1 MMYLF
6 KKSREEL
13 DIPYNLRYRDCQI
26 NGSLEIEDGSNGGR
40 IEIPYK
46 YLKEFRRFLK
56 AIMNNKIEI
65 PPYVQGH
72 DRTLQLEF
80 VWSEAYPRK
89 IRNFYSNWI
98 RRSSFTHILKIIDN
112 VYLGIGKVN
121 LTKNDLEKYNIECL
135 NYIKK
140 RVTNRKH
147 YKQEAGV
154 KYLDI

>member
-13 DIPYNLRYRDCQI
+13 DIPYNLRYRDCPMDC
-26 NGSLEIEDGSNGGR
+26 SLEIEDGSNGGK

-46 YLKEFRRFLK
+46 HLKEFKRFLK
-56 AIMNNKIEI
+56 AIMNGKIAL
-65 PPYVQGH
+65 PSYVKGSE
-72 DRTLQLEF
+72 RTIQLEF
-80 VWSEAYPRK
+80 AWSEAHPRQM
-89 IRNFYSNWI
+89 RNFYSNWI
-98 RRSSFTHILKIIDN
+98 RCKSFPYILKIIDN

-121 LTKNDLEKYNIECL
+121 LTTNDLEKYNIECL

>member
-40 IEIPYK
+40 LEIPYK
-46 YLKEFRRFLK
+46 HLKEFKRFLK
-56 AIMNNKIEI
+56 AIVNNKLELQ
-65 PPYVQGH
+65 PYVIGH

-98 RRSSFTHILKIIDN
+98 RRDRFKDIIKIIDN
-112 VYLGIGKVN
+112 VSFGIGKVVFTHQE
-121 LTKNDLEKYNIECL
+121 LVKYDVGSL
-135 NYIKK
+135 LYIQK
-140 RVTNRKH
+140 RTRNRKI